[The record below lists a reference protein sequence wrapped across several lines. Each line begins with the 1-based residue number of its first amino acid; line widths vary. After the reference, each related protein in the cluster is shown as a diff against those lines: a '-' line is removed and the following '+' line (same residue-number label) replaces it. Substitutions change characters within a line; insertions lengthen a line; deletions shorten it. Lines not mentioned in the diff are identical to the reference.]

1 MVSAV
6 THHCLGVPMKFA
18 KLLIL
23 LAITIPVIGDTGS
36 DELSYV
42 EFPDFLIHFPGLFV
56 RENDEIIDSPDED
69 IALAMSYPLGRTGGS

>member
-1 MVSAV
+1 
-6 THHCLGVPMKFA
+6 MKFA

-42 EFPDFLIHFPGLFV
+42 EFPDFLSHFPGLFV
-56 RENDEIIDSPDED
+56 RENDEIIDAPDED
-69 IALAMSYPLGRTGGS
+69 VALAMSYPLWEDRGKLITIDDVKILVN